1 MADPRKWL
9 NRRNLRWAG
18 LAALVL
24 IEVIIFLTMRSWAA
38 KLAAGGVALVVA
50 LAVYALA
57 TTRKRWL
64 RWVSASGLGL
74 LAVLA
79 IGGYIFV
86 STQMTHH
93 TMTAPPAPIT
103 PSGDPVLDSIRRGIE
118 YLKVHQEPDGEFS
131 AGMLDPKPA
140 FTAMVVDALARSPD
154 RYDESHPFMKK
165 AVDAILSHQ
174 KDYGGIYS
182 LGFGN
187 YVTSVSV
194 MALNRMDNPDHK
206 DALIRAREYIQSCQ
220 RDSGGMGYGPSSRP
234 DLSNTALALEALN
247 ELGLPKEDET
257 FKRAISF
264 ITRCQNDNEQNDEEW
279 ATADGGFIY
288 HPGNSPAG
296 EYEQDGKKRFT
307 SYGLMTYAGLVSF
320 LWAGVDRDDPRVQSA
335 FRWVSENWT
344 LEENKN
350 CGDSGLYYYYLTM
363 AKALQAY
370 GQRII
375 KTTDGQEHDWP
386 VELAEKVMSLQREDG
401 SWVSTKRRYLETDS
415 ILVTSYMVRTLSI
428 CHEVIGAGK
437 GED

>member
-1 MADPRKWL
+1 MADLKKWL
-9 NRRNLRWAG
+9 NGRALWWAG
-18 LAALVL
+18 LAALILLIL
-24 IEVIIFLTMRSWAA
+24 IEIIIFLTMRFWPA
-38 KLAAGGVALVVA
+38 KLAVGGVVLVVA

-57 TTRKRWL
+57 TTKKRWL
-64 RWVSASGLGL
+64 RWVSASGL
-74 LAVLA
+74 AV

-93 TMTAPPAPIT
+93 TMSRPPAPIT

-194 MALNRMDNPDHK
+194 MALERMDNPLHK
-206 DALIRAREYIQSCQ
+206 DALVRAQDYVQSCQ
-220 RDSGGMGYGPSSRP
+220 RDSGGMGYGPSSRA

-264 ITRCQNDNEQNDEEW
+264 ITRCQNDNEQNTEEW

-296 EYEQDGKKRFT
+296 EYERDGKKRFT

-320 LWAGVDRDDPRVQSA
+320 LWAGVGRDDPRVQSA

-344 LEENKN
+344 LDENKN

-363 AKALQAY
+363 AKALQVY

-428 CHEVIGAGK
+428 CHEVINAKK